1 MRYMHP
7 FIAVAIGTG
16 IGLLLSVAAQKQLNA
31 RARHTC
37 NKPGISDTHRLITV
51 SSFIGDTNYC
61 MHIRYLGN

>member
-7 FIAVAIGTG
+7 FTAVIIGTS
-16 IGLLLSVAAQKQLNA
+16 IGLLLSVFAQKQLNA
-31 RARHTC
+31 HARHTC

-51 SSFIGDTNYC
+51 SSFIGDTKHC